1 MGLKPPRLTPN
12 AARSGGLFTSRFM
25 PGGRPL
31 SLPEFVAI
39 KVIKTVFSELED
51 IY

>member
-1 MGLKPPRLTPN
+1 
-12 AARSGGLFTSRFM
+12 M

-31 SLPEFVAI
+31 SLLEFVAI